1 LISIKGIFI
10 AAAAIVAILIAVV
23 AAFFV
28 LRPNPPQQTAAQQS
42 PTTATKPAPGAAPA
56 TAAPAG
62 PLLRGTYNEHNE
74 IDYPSGHGS
83 NNHVVKYSSDC
94 PGCDVTAVN
103 EMGDT
108 GTLQWNG
115 TGWTSTTPGSCG
127 AVANLTPTSVVNG
140 IVQEASGSLT
150 GCNFTLTTTWT
161 RTGD

>member
-1 LISIKGIFI
+1 VT
-10 AAAAIVAILIAVV
+10 AAIVAIVIAIAI
-23 AAFFV
+23 AAALFL

-42 PTTATKPAPGAAPA
+42 PTTANNPPAGGTPA

-103 EMGDT
+103 ETGDT

-115 TGWTSTTPGSCG
+115 TGWSGPPGPCG
-127 AVANLTPTSVVNG
+127 GVATVTPTAVVNG
-140 IVQEASGSLT
+140 IVQEASGT
-150 GCNFTLTTTWT
+150 VTFCNSTLTTTWT